1 MPNTATVESSSP
13 KVPPT
18 LGAGR
23 VTPEVLHQWERACK
37 EYFRVKGVAQ
47 KKKVESVLSRLQ
59 DLHIAD
65 WAEAN
70 EAALVQLDFPEF
82 MEKLRGQALEK
93 DWDRKIKLAM
103 LASKQ
108 GDRPFHEWAYEM
120 QTRNALLRGR
130 PYHCEDGALHETLEN
145 NMDQG
150 LELRIRW
157 LAIEP
162 TVPLRDWIETVKA
175 EDEFVSRERKEAKE
189 MAKEMYRMER
199 AEHRVE
205 RTGMKNIT
213 NSGRSGGTDSNFGR
227 SIGTRAIINL
237 SGRPAG
243 DTVPSGKRG
252 NPYDPE

>member
-1 MPNTATVESSSP
+1 MPNTATVESSNP

-18 LGAGR
+18 LTAGR

-37 EYFRVKGVAQ
+37 EYFRVKGVTQ
-47 KKKVESVLSRLQ
+47 KKKVESVLSRLR

-70 EAALVQLDFPEF
+70 EANLVQLDFSEF
-82 MEKLRGQALEK
+82 MERLRGQVLEK

-108 GDRPFHEWAYEM
+108 GDHPFHEWAYEM

-130 PYHCEDGALHETLEN
+130 PYHFVDNALRETLEN

-150 LELRIRW
+150 LELRVRR
-157 LAIEP
+157 LAIEA
-162 TVPLRDWIETVKA
+162 TVALRDWIETVKT
-175 EDEFVSRERKEAKE
+175 EDEFVSREQKEAKE
-189 MAKEMYRMER
+189 MAKEMFRMER
-199 AEHRVE
+199 AEYWVE

-213 NSGRSGGTDSNFGR
+213 NSGQSGGTDSNFGR
-227 SIGTRAIINL
+227 SIGTRA
-237 SGRPAG
+237 
-243 DTVPSGKRG
+243 VG
-252 NPYDPE
+252 NSS